1 MGLKLINSE
10 QYREIIVIDDSKLVI
25 EGVGKKTKYKQHNL
39 IRAFQRITREEKRFK
54 EVEHY
59 VTHLFVTLKC
69 HNFITISVAIS
80 SPCGDIFHAH

>member
-10 QYREIIVIDDSKLVI
+10 QYKEIIVIDDSKLI
-25 EGVGKKTKYKQHNL
+25 IKGVGKKTKYRQHNL
-39 IRAFQRITREEKRFK
+39 VRAFQRITRDEKRFK

-59 VTHLFVTLKC
+59 VTHLFFTLKC
-69 HNFITISVAIS
+69 RNFITISVTIS